1 MSAAVEGMT
10 ALELSTQREALRTAL
25 RRLDV
30 IQVHCAS
37 CKQFELGTC
46 SLHGNVP
53 VSFQKSVD
61 ECDDWTFDGIP
72 F

>member
-1 MSAAVEGMT
+1 MSAPAGMT
-10 ALELSTQREALRTAL
+10 AAELNVQREALRTAL
-25 RRLDV
+25 RKLEV

-37 CKQFELGTC
+37 CKEFELGVC
-46 SLHGNVP
+46 ARHGNVP

-61 ECDDWTFDGIP
+61 ECDDWTYDGIP